1 MILTLIILF
10 SKFADQLIRFE
21 IEVEYF
27 TLMINKQ
34 NMK

>member
-10 SKFADQLIRFE
+10 FKFTDQLIKFE
-21 IEVEYF
+21 IEVKYL
-27 TLMINKQ
+27 TLMIKKQ

>member
-10 SKFADQLIRFE
+10 SRFTDQLIRFE
-21 IEVEYF
+21 IEVEYL
-27 TLMINKQ
+27 TLMIKKQ

>member
-10 SKFADQLIRFE
+10 FKFIDQLIKFE
-21 IEVEYF
+21 IEVKYL
-27 TLMINKQ
+27 TLMIKKQ

>member
-10 SKFADQLIRFE
+10 FKFIDQLIKFK
-21 IEVEYF
+21 IEVEYL
-27 TLMINKQ
+27 TLMIKKQ